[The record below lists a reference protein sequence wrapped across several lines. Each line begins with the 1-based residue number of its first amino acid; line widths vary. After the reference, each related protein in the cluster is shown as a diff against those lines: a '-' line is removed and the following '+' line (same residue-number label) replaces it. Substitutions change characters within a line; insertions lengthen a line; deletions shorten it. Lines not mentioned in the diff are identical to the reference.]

1 LFSDAILYG
10 PDTLGSSTISRQRE
24 TLIAAS
30 TGGGNIGFLPS
41 LRAAEKPQ
49 KREPDGRRKG
59 AAIFMW
65 MT

>member
-1 LFSDAILYG
+1 M
-10 PDTLGSSTISRQRE
+10 ISRQRE

-41 LRAAEKPQ
+41 PWAAEKPQ
-49 KREPDGRRKG
+49 KQEPDCRSKG

-65 MT
+65 MIQRPSFLG

>member
-1 LFSDAILYG
+1 M
-10 PDTLGSSTISRQRE
+10 ISRQRE

-41 LRAAEKPQ
+41 PRAAEKPQ
-49 KREPDGRRKG
+49 NREPDCRRKR